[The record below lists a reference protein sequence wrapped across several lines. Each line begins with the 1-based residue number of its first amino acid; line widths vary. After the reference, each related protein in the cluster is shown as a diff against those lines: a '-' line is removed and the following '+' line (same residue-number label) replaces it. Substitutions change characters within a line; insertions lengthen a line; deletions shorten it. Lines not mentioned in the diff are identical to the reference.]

1 MIYTH
6 EARRKRHQERAQVEE
21 QQEREA
27 DLLSK
32 IPADAP
38 IDDATLCVWNGERF
52 VAWDTWVVTRPVATN
67 DAPPKDAAPKKQ
79 AAPVADPR
87 PRGSNH
93 QEGLW

>member
-52 VAWDTWVVTRPVATN
+52 VAWETWVVTRPVYPA
-67 DAPPKDAAPKKQ
+67 DAPPKEKEARKQ
-79 AAPVADPR
+79 AAPVADLR
-87 PRGSNH
+87 PRVSND